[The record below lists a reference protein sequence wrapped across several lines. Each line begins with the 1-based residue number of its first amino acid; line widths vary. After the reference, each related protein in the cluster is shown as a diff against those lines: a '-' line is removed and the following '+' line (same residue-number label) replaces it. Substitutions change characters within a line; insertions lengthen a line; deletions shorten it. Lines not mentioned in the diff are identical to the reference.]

1 LLKKQPARVKSMA
14 PYKEGAYSAATHGL
28 YDSTPKKE
36 KRKKEMIMRYS
47 SWGSISSS
55 AQLVLFDSVVALLRT
70 SEEKEITIRRKS
82 TKPYVKLVFFFFFFF
97 FFYVYIKIERKF
109 KIVTFFLLSII
120 LTD

>member
-1 LLKKQPARVKSMA
+1 VKSMA

-82 TKPYVKLVFFFFFFF
+82 TKPYVKLVNFYFYFLICLHKNRKGIQNNNIFF
-97 FFYVYIKIERKF
+97 IKHNLNR
-109 KIVTFFLLSII
+109 LN
-120 LTD
+120 